1 MNKRTSLIS
10 LLMVLA
16 LWLTGV
22 VPAWADGLIIPV
34 PPPDIPIHDLAPLA
48 VKYHHV
54 EVSIEDQ
61 VAVTKI
67 DQVFVNESS
76 YQLEGTYVFPLPEDA
91 SISAFAMYVDG
102 QRLDGEV
109 LDREQA
115 RRIYEDIVRK
125 RRDPALLEYVGRSAF
140 RARIFPIAPHSEK
153 RVQLEY
159 TQVLTLDGGLIR
171 YVYPLDTE
179 RFSAK
184 PIPDVR
190 IHVDIRS
197 KDAIKSVYSPSHDA
211 AVDRPSDYRAV
222 VGVEESNVKPD
233 KDFALY
239 YTLSGQDVGLN
250 LLTYKPAGEDGF
262 FLLLAAPRVQVDSY
276 AVIAKDVMFV
286 VDTSG
291 SMRGEKLAQV
301 KKALKFVLDNLNKE
315 DRFNIIAFS
324 TGLHPYAES
333 MRPASERKE
342 ALQFVDELKAAGGT
356 NIERALTEAL
366 SQSQTGRPQIVIFL
380 TDGLPTEGV
389 TDMPTIIEHVNKAA
403 RPESRLFA
411 FGVGDDVNATLL
423 DTMAQAHRGATAY
436 VRPGQDIEAEVSGF
450 YDKVSTPLLSDLKL
464 NFGDVRVTDVYP
476 DPLPDLFVGSQLV
489 LAGRYH
495 LGDAHGSAGITLSG
509 EVNGQKQTFTYED
522 VSFRE
527 RGGES
532 FIARLWAT
540 RRIGYLLS
548 QIRLHGEERELVE
561 EIVDL
566 AVRYG
571 IVTPYTSF
579 LIQEDVDVLSP
590 TARAEVANQAY
601 AAEKA
606 APAPM
611 AGAAA
616 VARSMDE
623 AGLRKAQ
630 TVSGAEHQDLRSV
643 GDRTFVLRQGT
654 WTDTTFDA
662 SKMTPQKIGFGSDTY
677 FQFLSAR
684 PEWGVYFSLGQ
695 HVIVVLDGQAYEIT
709 EGDFPPL
716 APPAP

>member
-1 MNKRTSLIS
+1 M
-10 LLMVLA
+10 
-16 LWLTGV
+16 
-22 VPAWADGLIIPV
+22 
-34 PPPDIPIHDLAPLA
+34 A

-61 VAVTKI
+61 VATTQI

-91 SISAFAMYVDG
+91 SISSFAMYVDG

-140 RARIFPIAPHSEK
+140 RARIFPIPPHSEK

-159 TQVLTLDGGLIR
+159 SQVLTMDGGLVR

-179 RFSAK
+179 RFSARD
-184 PIPDVR
+184 IPDVQ

-197 KDAIKSVYSPSHDA
+197 REAIKSVYSPSHDV

-222 VGVEESNVKPD
+222 VGLEESDVKPD

-239 YTLSGQDVGLN
+239 YTVSEQDVGLN
-250 LLTYKPAGEDGF
+250 LTTYKPRGEEGF
-262 FLLLAAPRVQVDSY
+262 FLLLAAPKIQVDQR
-276 AVIAKDVMFV
+276 AVIAKDVVFV
-286 VDTSG
+286 LDTSG
-291 SMRGEKLAQV
+291 SMRGEKLRQA
-301 KKALKFVLDNLNKE
+301 KGALKYVLDNLNGE

-324 TGLHPYAES
+324 TGLHSYADTL
-333 MRPASERKE
+333 RPAAERKD

-366 SQSQTGRPQIVIFL
+366 GQAESGRPQIVIFL

-389 TDMPTIIEHVNKAA
+389 TEPSDIIGRVDKSA
-403 RPESRLFA
+403 RAEARIFA
-411 FGVGDDVNATLL
+411 FGVGDDVNTTLL
-423 DTMAQAHRGATAY
+423 DTITQGHRGAAGY
-436 VRPGQDIEAEVSGF
+436 VRPGQDIEAEVSDF
-450 YDKVSTPLLSDLKL
+450 YRKVSTPVLSDLKL
-464 NFGDVRVTDVYP
+464 DFGGVRVTDVYP
-476 DPLPDLFVGSQLV
+476 DPLPDLFAGSQLV
-489 LAGRYH
+489 LVGRYRSD
-495 LGDAHGSAGITLSG
+495 GEGSGGKVTLSG
-509 EVNGQKQTFTYED
+509 KVNGQTQTFTYED
-522 VSFRE
+522 ASFRE
-527 RGGES
+527 QGGES

-548 QIRLHGEERELVE
+548 QIRLHGERSEDRELVD

-579 LIQEDVDVLSP
+579 LVQEDVDVLSP
-590 TARAEVANQAY
+590 TARSRIANEAY
-601 AAEKA
+601 AAQQA

-616 VARSMDE
+616 VDRSMDE
-623 AGLRKAQ
+623 AGLRKAE
-630 TVSGAEHQDLRSV
+630 TVMGTEQAEVKAVSDK
-643 GDRTFVLRQGT
+643 TFVLRNGV
-654 WTDTTFDA
+654 WIDTTFDA
-662 SKMTPQKIGFGSDTY
+662 GKMTPQKIGFGSDTY
-677 FQFLSAR
+677 FQFVSAH
-684 PEWGVYFSLGQ
+684 PEWGAYFALGRQ
-695 HVIVVLDGQAYEIT
+695 VVVVLDGRAYEIA
-709 EGDFPPL
+709 EGEFPPVAL
-716 APPAP
+716 PAP